1 MILLNPERYKLLGF
15 EKSKYKDKKYDAILS
30 DFKVYDLGE
39 GNSGYKLKRIPFGTL
54 NYAQY
59 EDKALGLYSNLNHY
73 DKKRKQLYKARHAKD
88 INNLFSSGYF
98 SNKYLW

>member
-30 DFKVYDLGE
+30 
-39 GNSGYKLKRIPFGTL
+39 NGYKLKRIPFGAL

-73 DKKRKQLYKARHAKD
+73 DKKRRQLYKARHAKD